1 MKEITALT
9 LEKMEQEFDA
19 NAAHKLA
26 MNAATKS
33 GITTLLRDA
42 DLEKRERFSFSI
54 DLEAGKVTNQKQS
67 GRCWM
72 FAALNTMRVEVM
84 TSWKRQ
90 IIFWRAFWIPWMSR
104 PMDVSSAG
112 CSWHR

>member
-54 DLEAGKVTNQKQS
+54 DLEAYDACGSYEEAES
-67 GRCWM
+67 GEYGTEPELY
-72 FAALNTMRVEVM
+72 AVL
-84 TSWKRQ
+84 
-90 IIFWRAFWIPWMSR
+90 
-104 PMDVSSAG
+104 
-112 CSWHR
+112 

>member
-19 NAAHKLA
+19 NAVHKLA

-42 DLEKRERFSFSI
+42 DLEKRERFSCS
-54 DLEAGKVTNQKQS
+54 
-67 GRCWM
+67 
-72 FAALNTMRVEVM
+72 M

>member
-84 TSWKRQ
+84 KKLNL
-90 IIFWRAFWIPWMSR
+90 
-104 PMDVSSAG
+104 
-112 CSWHR
+112 